1 MKKYPSIEQYRNI
14 IKKVRI
20 NHDYQ
25 GNDEQ
30 GNPIY
35 QHLTNYPKL
44 QFKGTVKLHG
54 TNAGIVKYINN
65 SIIYQSRERELSLQQ
80 DNAGF
85 MLNMSNVD
93 FSEIFDKFEFK
104 EYVAIYGEWC
114 GSNIQK
120 GVALAELPKIFV
132 IFGIKVDDKWINLEN
147 LNFNS
152 ELFNK
157 QNVYIIEQFPTYNVE
172 IDFENPELI
181 QNTLIDLTIKVEE
194 ECPVGK
200 YFNISGI
207 GEGIVFTSTDYP
219 DLKFKSKG
227 EKHSVSKVKI
237 LNSVN
242 EEELNSLNEFVEY
255 SVTENRLN
263 QALQNIKDTNI
274 EVNQKLTGEFLK
286 YICNDILKEESD
298 VLIKNQIE
306 WKKVASL
313 VANKS
318 RIWFFNNL

>member
-1 MKKYPSIEQYRNI
+1 M
-14 IKKVRI
+14 
-20 NHDYQ
+20 
-25 GNDEQ
+25 
-30 GNPIY
+30 
-35 QHLTNYPKL
+35 
-44 QFKGTVKLHG
+44 
-54 TNAGIVKYINN
+54 
-65 SIIYQSRERELSLQQ
+65 
-80 DNAGF
+80 
-85 MLNMSNVD
+85 
-93 FSEIFDKFEFK
+93 
-104 EYVAIYGEWC
+104 
-114 GSNIQK
+114 
-120 GVALAELPKIFV
+120 FV

-147 LNFNS
+147 IDFNL

-157 QNVYIIEQFPTYNVE
+157 QNIYIIEQFPTYEVE
-172 IDFENPELI
+172 IDFNNPELI
-181 QNTLIDLTIKVEE
+181 QNKLIDLTIKVEE

-207 GEGIVFTSTDYP
+207 GEGIVFTSIDYP

-227 EKHSVSKVKI
+227 EKHSVSKVKV
-237 LNSVN
+237 LNSIN

-263 QALQNIKDTNI
+263 QSLQNLKDNNTEI
-274 EVNQKLTGEFLK
+274 NQKLIGEFLK

-306 WKKVASL
+306 WKKVAGL